1 MGVRNYLL
9 TAVILQVCPR
19 VPTHK
24 VAWVFRG
31 EGLCLVEGGVVED
44 GEDGTH
50 VLIENIWVYMFF
62 LVERWVGSKRNRFF

>member
-1 MGVRNYLL
+1 MGVANYLL
-9 TAVILQVCPR
+9 TGVILQICPP

-50 VLIENIWVYMFF
+50 VLIENIWVYMGFF
-62 LVERWVGSKRNRFF
+62 GWKMGGIEEE